1 MHKVLKG
8 FPKDEAYTVVC
19 PPWPGLAGVERRAGS
34 PIPLPSAFIEH
45 ESDKDKKYIQSHVSI
60 ATGDKCLSP
69 LYLLWVRD
77 MNTRNVRKE

>member
-8 FPKDEAYTVVC
+8 FPEDEAYTAVC
-19 PPWPGLAGVERRAGS
+19 PPWPGLTEDQRRAGS
-34 PIPLPSAFIEH
+34 AIPLPSSFMEH
-45 ESDKDKKYIQSHVSI
+45 NSDKDKKYVQKHVSI
-60 ATGDKCLSP
+60 ATGDRCLSS